1 MCLPEL
7 NFGTLSKRKSRTKER
22 RYRQYI
28 ERSTDLNIVETSVI
42 ECEEQLIIEDKTVR
56 GATGTFNDTGINITG
71 ALPIDGY

>member
-1 MCLPEL
+1 M
-7 NFGTLSKRKSRTKER
+7 
-22 RYRQYI
+22 
-28 ERSTDLNIVETSVI
+28 